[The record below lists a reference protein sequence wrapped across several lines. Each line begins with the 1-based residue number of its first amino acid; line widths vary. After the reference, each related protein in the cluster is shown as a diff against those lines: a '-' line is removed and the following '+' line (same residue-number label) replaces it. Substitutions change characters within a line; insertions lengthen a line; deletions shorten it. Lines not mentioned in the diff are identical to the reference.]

1 MQACHRLLLR
11 AWSSSMADRLLEA
24 VTEEVAE
31 EVAGIGVEELADV
44 MR

>member
-24 VTEEVAE
+24 VTEK
-31 EVAGIGVEELADV
+31 VAGIGVEELADV
-44 MR
+44 MC